1 MKLSLIV
8 PCYNEKPNLPRLLER
23 FRTVVG
29 SRPDV
34 EVILVDNGSTD
45 GSAEVFAEELAK
57 PQNRFARMVRVP
69 VNRGYG
75 FGITSGLRAVRGE
88 FLGWTHADLQTDP
101 NDLMVGFDK
110 LQAEPDAEHC
120 FLRGRRI
127 GRNFFDA
134 LFTGGMSLVASA
146 ALGTWLND
154 INAQPKMF
162 HRSFFESLTT
172 PPDDFALDLYVLY
185 SAKKAGLKV
194 IELPVVFAKRE
205 AGEAKGGGSLRG
217 KYKLTKRTFR
227 YILALRRGLSLN
239 PIPVKAR
246 AVVHGRGD

>member
-8 PCYNEKPNLPRLLER
+8 PCYNEKPNLPALLDR
-23 FRTVVG
+23 FRSALG
-29 SRPDV
+29 SRRNV
-34 EVILVDNGSTD
+34 ELVLVDNGSTD
-45 GSAEVFAEELAK
+45 GSGEVFDEELSK
-57 PQNRFARMVRVP
+57 PKNAFARVVTVP

-75 FGITSGLRAVRGE
+75 FGIVSGLREAAGE

-110 LQAEPDAEHC
+110 LMAEENPEGC

-127 GRNFFDA
+127 RRGWLDA
-134 LFTGGMSLVASA
+134 FFTGGMSVVASA
-146 ALGTWLND
+146 ALGTWLHD

-162 HRSFFESLTT
+162 HRSFFESLTA
-172 PPDDFALDLYVLY
+172 PPDDFSLDLYVLY

-194 IELPVVFAKRE
+194 LELPVVFAKRT

-227 YILALRRGLSLN
+227 YIFALRRGL
-239 PIPVKAR
+239 AGQ
-246 AVVHGRGD
+246 AVPGVVGRLHTK